1 MFTRHRPDGTRV
13 PDLPPLRKIMPFIM
27 PRRADAM
34 VFFEQVFDLSATT
47 AYLERWNADP
57 SRPRLTLFH
66 VYLAAVARTLHE
78 RPRLNCFIAG
88 QRVYQRN
95 AIELSVS
102 VIKTKHDNAQLTVV
116 KHAFDGN
123 EGLAATRERVET
135 LATTGRAAQKTASEK
150 EVDLVT
156 LLPRFVLNLLV
167 RLQRFGDHWNLLPA
181 SLIRND
187 PLYASFMVTNLGSI
201 GIDAAWHHLYE
212 HGTLSIFAAM
222 GKAQPMPF
230 VNGDAVEVRPG
241 LIVRYAFDERVADG
255 FYAARSLDLLR
266 DLVQAPWRLET
277 EADNGPGP
285 V

>member
-13 PDLPPLRKIMPFIM
+13 PGLPPLRKIMPFIM

-78 RPRLNCFIAG
+78 RPRLNRFIAG

-116 KHAFDGN
+116 KHAFDGT

-266 DLVQAPWRLET
+266 DLVQSPWRLET